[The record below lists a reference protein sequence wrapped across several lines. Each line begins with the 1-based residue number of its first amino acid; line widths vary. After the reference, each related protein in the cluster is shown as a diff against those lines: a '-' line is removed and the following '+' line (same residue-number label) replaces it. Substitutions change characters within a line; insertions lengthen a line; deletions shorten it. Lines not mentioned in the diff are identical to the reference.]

1 MRPRTGPRHSLRG
14 RTDMGAGGVGEAGLS
29 LYRALG
35 NRLQPLA
42 EPYLNRRMRRGKED
56 PARRK
61 ERFGKAGKK
70 RPGGPLVWI
79 HAASVGETNAVL
91 PLLQQ
96 LQGRGLAVLLT
107 TGTVTSAAI
116 AERRLAAGAVHQYV
130 PLDLAE
136 YIDRFLNHWRPDLAL
151 LVESELW
158 PGAVT
163 ALADRGVPLVLVN
176 GRLSARSFS
185 RWRWA
190 GPFARALMSR
200 IDLCLAQ
207 SVDDGHRFEA
217 LGAPSV
223 TVCGNLKFDASA
235 PVANETALQG
245 LREAIAGRA
254 VFVAASTHS
263 GEEEMLV
270 GALKTT
276 GLAGSD
282 LLTIVVPRHPDR
294 GSEIAEAV
302 RAQGF
307 QVALRSADEPIDN
320 ETQIYIADTIGEMGL
335 WYRLATV
342 AFLGGSLIRH
352 GGQNPIEPAKL
363 AVPIMHGPHIDNF
376 ADVYGALKDARAA
389 MPVAGQVALETAL
402 TRLLADDPERQRL
415 AREAHACVERFTG
428 ALDRT
433 LAALQPF
440 LEPLNAPKAP
450 KATKPPKASKA
461 PKAAKPPK
469 ASKAPKAAKPPK
481 TSKAPKT
488 PKRAKA
494 SKAPSKTGKKHADRA

>member
-1 MRPRTGPRHSLRG
+1 MPPRTVPKRSPQAHA
-14 RTDMGAGGVGEAGLS
+14 DMRVGEGIGEAGLS

-42 EPYLNRRMRRGKED
+42 EPFLNRRTLRGKED

-70 RPGGPLVWI
+70 RPVGPLVWA

-116 AERRLAAGAVHQYV
+116 AERRLVAGAVHQYV
-130 PLDLAE
+130 PLDIPDYVE
-136 YIDRFLNHWRPDLAL
+136 RFLDHWRPNLAL
-151 LVESELW
+151 FVESELW
-158 PGAVT
+158 PGAMT
-163 ALADRGVPLVLVN
+163 ALADRGVSLVLVN
-176 GRLSARSFS
+176 GRLSARSFR
-185 RWRWA
+185 RWRRA
-190 GPFARALMSR
+190 GPFARALMSKV
-200 IDLCLAQ
+200 DLCLAQ
-207 SVDDGHRFEA
+207 SADDGHRFEA
-217 LGAPSV
+217 LGAASV
-223 TVCGNLKFDASA
+223 TVCGNLKFDATA
-235 PVANETALQG
+235 PAADAAALQE
-245 LREAIAGRA
+245 LRDAIAGRA
-254 VFVAASTHS
+254 VFVAASTHP
-263 GEEEMLV
+263 GEEEMVV
-270 GALKTT
+270 GALKT
-276 GLAGSD
+276 AGSASSN

-294 GSEIAEAV
+294 GPEIAEVA

-307 QVALRSADEPIDN
+307 QVALRSAGESIVG

-335 WYRLATV
+335 WFRLATI

-363 AVPIMHGPHIDNF
+363 AVPIMHGPYIGNF

-389 MPVAGQVALETAL
+389 ALVADQAALESAL

-433 LAALQPF
+433 LAALQPY
-440 LEPLNAPKAP
+440 LEPLDAPKMAKPPKPPKAP
-450 KATKPPKASKA
+450 KRVKASKA
-461 PKAAKPPK
+461 PL
-469 ASKAPKAAKPPK
+469 
-481 TSKAPKT
+481 
-488 PKRAKA
+488 
-494 SKAPSKTGKKHADRA
+494 KTGKKHADRA